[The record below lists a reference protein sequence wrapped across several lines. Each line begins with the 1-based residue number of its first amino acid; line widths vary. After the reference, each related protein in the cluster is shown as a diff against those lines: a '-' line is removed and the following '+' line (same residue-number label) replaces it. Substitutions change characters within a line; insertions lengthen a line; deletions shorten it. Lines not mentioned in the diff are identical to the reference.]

1 MNPTKGHS
9 HGCPF
14 FYTFDRNMDIS
25 MNMNSH
31 SHTSIT
37 AMMIAKALAQ
47 ADLTYIAS
55 CFSNAGFIV
64 KLPTRG
70 ILQIYQTPSSYPV
83 HLPPPGQVLISIGI
97 HGDETGPIELLA
109 HTLHGLMKQPQTLAV
124 DLMIVVGNID
134 AIAQGKRFIDTD
146 LNRLFHTNRPH
157 HESKEA
163 KRAKDIIRAT
173 KDFFAENIHGE
184 KWHLDLH
191 ATIRPSHY
199 RNFAIIA
206 DLQSDNKKR
215 ALISY
220 LGAADIAAIVFNPKS
235 AGTYSYFT
243 AEHFGTISAT
253 VELGKV
259 APLGQNDVNT
269 LKNMQ
274 VMLDKLLCAI
284 PVSSETFNTRPA
296 PQIFKVV
303 QEIIKLSDDFH
314 MTCDGNT
321 QNFTAMT
328 QGTIIARDGT
338 TIYTVRHEQEHIV
351 FPNPNVHIG
360 QRAGLMVVK
369 QIKLSR

>member
-1 MNPTKGHS
+1 
-9 HGCPF
+9 
-14 FYTFDRNMDIS
+14 
-25 MNMNSH
+25 MNMSTNL
-31 SHTSIT
+31 HTNIT

-47 ADLTYIAS
+47 ADFSPIATY
-55 CFSNAGFIV
+55 FSNAGFIV
-64 KLPTRG
+64 KLPADG
-70 ILQIYQTPSSYPV
+70 ILQIYQSSSYVGFSSPA
-83 HLPPPGQVLISIGI
+83 QVLISIGI

-109 HTLHGLMKQPQTLAV
+109 HNLHALMKQPQELAV

-173 KDFFAENIHGE
+173 KDFFKKNNHGE

-206 DLQSDNKKR
+206 DLQSDRKKQT
-215 ALISY
+215 LTSY

-243 AEHFGTISAT
+243 AEHFGAISAT
-253 VELGKV
+253 VELGQV

-274 VMLDKLLCAI
+274 AILNKLLCGI
-284 PVSSETFNTRPA
+284 PVSSGTFNTTPR
-296 PQIFKVV
+296 PQIFKVA

-314 MTCDGNT
+314 MTCDSNT

-328 QGTIIARDGT
+328 QGAIIAHDGT
-338 TIYTVRHEQEHIV
+338 TIYTVHHEQEHIV
-351 FPNPNVHIG
+351 FPNPNVAIG
-360 QRAGLMVVK
+360 QRAGLMVIK
-369 QIKLSR
+369 QI